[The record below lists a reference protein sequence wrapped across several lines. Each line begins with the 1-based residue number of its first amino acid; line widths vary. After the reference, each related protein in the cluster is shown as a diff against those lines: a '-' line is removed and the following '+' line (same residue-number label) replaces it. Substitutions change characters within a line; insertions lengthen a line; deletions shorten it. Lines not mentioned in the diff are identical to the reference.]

1 GANDDE
7 RGGGGRGLTMRI
19 GGGRGASNPYYCH
32 ECRKSIPRL
41 TDDNKCPECDGGFVE
56 AARVPAD
63 DLIQTL
69 MMLAGAERSQT
80 EQSSNAMN
88 RRQQDE
94 SHPATCKAFI
104 ERLPVAPKRVKTE
117 MKADDLIESSD
128 EECSICTL
136 EFEKEEA
143 EDSDCTSLPC
153 GHFFHRDCLVPWLE
167 KSDSCPV
174 CRYKLPTDSVKYLRE
189 IGEDAEADKI
199 EAERRRQNPL
209 RAFFSRRPMM
219 GRGPEAAG
227 PCHPGVRCDCCEM
240 SPIVGRNRWKCEQC
254 QDYDLC
260 DGCYHSFMDGETTI
274 PEHASRTA
282 QLPEGQ
288 EHHSFRLIRSP
299 PRMVAA
305 SGGRGEEGGE
315 GGPRI
320 ITLDTLLGLIQSG
333 NVVVEH
339 RTDDEDDDDEDD
351 DEDMDLSPH

>member
-1 GANDDE
+1 MDASRDSTGAASGANDDE

-19 GGGRGASNPYYCH
+19 GGRGASNPYYCH

-117 MKADDLIESSD
+117 MKADDLIESSV

-199 EAERRRQNPL
+199 EAERRRQNPPSSIFL
-209 RAFFSRRPMM
+209 EATHD
-219 GRGPEAAG
+219 GP
-227 PCHPGVRCDCCEM
+227 
-240 SPIVGRNRWKCEQC
+240 RWKCEQC

-339 RTDDEDDDDEDD
+339 RTDDEDDEDDD